1 MKQGEVQTPKGSF
14 ANPGPAGLMVLA
26 FYLAAL
32 WPIATHQAPPQM
44 ANALIALGFAGGLV
58 QFTAGIIDLK
68 NGEIMTGNIM
78 LAFSAFMWL
87 GFWEFLGKALGFI
100 PENTTIV
107 DGCVFIIMGILMCG
121 FTIGHLKAP
130 KIAFWF
136 MIFTDI
142 FFLSAGIFF
151 LTLKD
156 IFWVIAGWSLPFV
169 IITILWMVFGIVLNG
184 VFGKTVVPMGK
195 PFIED

>member
-1 MKQGEVQTPKGSF
+1 MSQKEQKESF

-26 FYLAAL
+26 FYLGAL
-32 WPIATHQAPPQM
+32 WPVATHQAPHQM
-44 ANALIALGFAGGLV
+44 ANVLIALGFAGGLV

-87 GFWEFLGKALGFI
+87 GFWEFLGKSLGFI

-107 DGCVFIIMGILMCG
+107 DGWVFIIMGILMSG

-142 FFLSAGIFF
+142 FFLSAGLFF
-151 LTLKD
+151 LTMKGIL
-156 IFWVIAGWSLPFV
+156 WVIAGWSLPFV
-169 IITILWMVFGIVLNG
+169 IFTILWTVFGIVLNG
-184 VFGKTVVPMGK
+184 VFGKTVIPMGK

>member
-1 MKQGEVQTPKGSF
+1 MNQEDRQKPY

-26 FYLAAL
+26 FYLSAL
-32 WPIATHQAPPQM
+32 WPVATHQAPHAM
-44 ANALIALGFAGGLV
+44 ANVLIALGFAGGVV
-58 QFTAGIIDLK
+58 QFTAGIIDLR

-100 PENTTIV
+100 PHNTTIV
-107 DGCVFIIMGILMCG
+107 DGWVFVIMGLLMCG

-151 LTLKD
+151 LTLKP
-156 IFWVIAGWSLPFV
+156 IFWFVAGWSLPFV
-169 IITILWMVFGIVLNG
+169 VFTVLWTVFGIVLNG
-184 VFGKTVVPMGK
+184 VFGKPVVPMGK
-195 PFIED
+195 PFIEE

>member
-1 MKQGEVQTPKGSF
+1 MDKKPF

-32 WPIATHQAPPQM
+32 WPVVTHRAPHEM
-44 ANALIALGFAGGLV
+44 INVLIALGFAGGLV

-87 GFWEFLGKALGFI
+87 GFWEFLGKSLGFI
-100 PENTTIV
+100 PENTSVV
-107 DGCVFIIMGILMCG
+107 DGYVFIVMGILMTG
-121 FTIGHLKAP
+121 FTVGHLKAP
-130 KIAFWF
+130 KITLLF

-142 FFLSAGIFF
+142 FFLSAGAFF
-151 LTLKD
+151 LTHNPTLWN
-156 IFWVIAGWSLPFV
+156 IVGIALPL
-169 IITILWMVFGIVLNG
+169 IILTILWIVFGTVLNG
-184 VFGKTVVPMGK
+184 VFGKEIIPLGK
-195 PFIED
+195 PLIKD

>member
-1 MKQGEVQTPKGSF
+1 MSEERKNSF

-26 FYLAAL
+26 FYLGAL
-32 WPIATHQAPPQM
+32 WPVATHQAPHQM
-44 ANALIALGFAGGLV
+44 ANVLIALGFAGGLV

-87 GFWEFLGKALGFI
+87 GFWEFLGKSLGFI

-107 DGCVFIIMGILMCG
+107 DGWVFIIMGVLMSG

-142 FFLSAGIFF
+142 FFLSAGLFF
-151 LTLKD
+151 LTMKGIL
-156 IFWVIAGWSLPFV
+156 WVIAGWSLPFV
-169 IITILWMVFGIVLNG
+169 IFTILWTVFGIVLNG
-184 VFGKTVVPMGK
+184 VFGKTVIPMGK
-195 PFIED
+195 PFIQD

>member
-1 MKQGEVQTPKGSF
+1 MSQGEKKEAF

-26 FYLAAL
+26 FYLGAL
-32 WPIATHQAPPQM
+32 WPVATHQAPHQM
-44 ANALIALGFAGGLV
+44 ANVLIALGFAGGIV
-58 QFTAGIIDLK
+58 QFTAGVIDLK

-87 GFWEFLGKALGFI
+87 GFWEFLGKSLGFI

-107 DGCVFIIMGILMCG
+107 DGWVFIIMGILMSG

-142 FFLSAGIFF
+142 FFLSAGLFF
-151 LTLKD
+151 LTMKGIL
-156 IFWVIAGWSLPFV
+156 WVIAGWSLPFV
-169 IITILWMVFGIVLNG
+169 IFTILWTVFGIVLNG
-184 VFGKTVVPMGK
+184 VFGKTVIPMGK
-195 PFIED
+195 PFITD

>member
-1 MKQGEVQTPKGSF
+1 MNQKEQKESF

-26 FYLAAL
+26 FYLGAL
-32 WPIATHQAPPQM
+32 WPVATHQAPHQM
-44 ANALIALGFAGGLV
+44 ANVLIALGFAGGLV

-87 GFWEFLGKALGFI
+87 GFWEFLGKSLGFI

-107 DGCVFIIMGILMCG
+107 DGWVFIIMGILMSG

-136 MIFTDI
+136 MVFTDI
-142 FFLSAGIFF
+142 FFLSAGLFF
-151 LTLKD
+151 LTMKGIL
-156 IFWVIAGWSLPFV
+156 WVIAGWSLPFV
-169 IITILWMVFGIVLNG
+169 ILTILWTVFGIVLNG
-184 VFGKTVVPMGK
+184 VFGKTVIPMGK
-195 PFIED
+195 PFIEN

>member
-1 MKQGEVQTPKGSF
+1 MSKNEKQESF

-32 WPIATHQAPPQM
+32 WPVATHQAPHHM
-44 ANALIALGFAGGLV
+44 ISVLIALGFAGGLV

-87 GFWEFLGKALGFI
+87 GFWEFLGKSLGFI

-107 DGCVFIIMGILMCG
+107 DGWVFIVMGILMSG

-130 KIAFWF
+130 KIAFAF
-136 MIFTDI
+136 MFFTDI
-142 FFLSAGIFF
+142 FFLSAGLFF
-151 LTLKD
+151 LTMKGILW
-156 IFWVIAGWSLPFV
+156 FIAGWSLPF
-169 IITILWMVFGIVLNG
+169 IILSILWMVFGIVLNG
-184 VFGKTVVPMGK
+184 VFGKTVIPMGK
-195 PFIED
+195 PFITD

>member
-1 MKQGEVQTPKGSF
+1 MNQNERKESF

-26 FYLAAL
+26 FYLGAL
-32 WPIATHQAPPQM
+32 WPVATHQAPHQM
-44 ANALIALGFAGGLV
+44 ASVLIALGFAGGIV

-87 GFWEFLGKALGFI
+87 GFWEFLGKSLGFI

-107 DGCVFIIMGILMCG
+107 DGWVFIIMGVLMSG
-121 FTIGHLKAP
+121 FTIGHLKSP

-142 FFLSAGIFF
+142 FFLSAGLFF
-151 LTLKD
+151 LTMKGIL
-156 IFWVIAGWSLPFV
+156 WVIAGWSLPFV
-169 IITILWMVFGIVLNG
+169 ILTILWTVFGIVLNS
-184 VFGKTVVPMGK
+184 VFGKTVIPMGK
-195 PFIED
+195 PFIEN

>member
-1 MKQGEVQTPKGSF
+1 MNQKEQKESF

-26 FYLAAL
+26 FYLGAL
-32 WPIATHQAPPQM
+32 WPVATHQAPHQM
-44 ANALIALGFAGGLV
+44 ANVLIALGFAGGLV

-87 GFWEFLGKALGFI
+87 GFWEFLGKSLGFI

-107 DGCVFIIMGILMCG
+107 DGWVFIIMGILMSG

-142 FFLSAGIFF
+142 FFLSAGLFF
-151 LTLKD
+151 LTMKGIL
-156 IFWVIAGWSLPFV
+156 WVIAGWSLPFV
-169 IITILWMVFGIVLNG
+169 IFTILWTVFGIVLNG
-184 VFGKTVVPMGK
+184 VFGKTVIPMGK